1 MSEENPMIIG
11 VVGGTAFTEADIL
24 ANSLSVTM
32 STCDKGN
39 FTFGTFRAAVLKVTF
54 ILTGELSEVD
64 FSGAMITLEKNGTG
78 INNLGTYWVDDS
90 KTKRR
95 GKLLTIEALDAASL
109 FDVELPDSVRAQTY
123 TAATAI
129 AAACA
134 EVNCS
139 MRQLQSG
146 LPNSEV
152 TFTPSS
158 ASIQTWRD
166 LVMWVAQLLGCN
178 AVIDR
183 EGYLVIRPAGY
194 SSGQQSSYTSDG
206 ADRVDIQYA
215 DIRTWVKYLTA
226 YSAHKVKTYT
236 GGNISEANARPGYVT
251 LPLNP
256 LLDGKT
262 EAECD
267 TINTAIRASVGSLVR
282 DITAKCT
289 DDPSV
294 CLGDMANFTGG
305 RVHSTG
311 SGALG
316 VVTAITWRFRGITT
330 ITCTAPTSVKEV
342 QSNA

>member
-1 MSEENPMIIG
+1 MAEEDPIILG
-11 VVGGTAFTEADIL
+11 VVGETAFTEADIL

-54 ILTGELSEVD
+54 ILTGELAEVD
-64 FSGAMITLEKNGTG
+64 FSGAKITLSKRVPSVTS
-78 INNLGTYWVDDS
+78 LGAYWVDDS

-109 FDVELPDSVRAQTY
+109 FDVEIPAAAKAQSY
-123 TAATAI
+123 TASTACST
-129 AAACA
+129 ACTLVGVPFA
-134 EVNCS
+134 GIDE
-139 MRQLQSG
+139 R
-146 LPNSEV
+146 LPNQSV

-166 LVMWVAQLLGCN
+166 LIMWSAQLLGGN
-178 AVIDR
+178 AIVDR
-183 EGYLVIRPAGY
+183 NGALSICPAGY
-194 SSGQQSSYTSDG
+194 FSGQQSAYTSDG
-206 ADRVDIQYA
+206 ADRVDIQYS

-226 YSAHKVKTYT
+226 YSERKVKTYT

-267 TINTAIRASVGSLVR
+267 TINTAIRASVSSLVR

-294 CLGDMANFTGG
+294 QLGDMANFTGG
-305 RVHSTG
+305 RVHSTNT
-311 SGALG
+311 GALG

-330 ITCTAPTSVKEV
+330 VTCTAPTSLKEV
-342 QSNA
+342 PGNA

>member
-54 ILTGELSEVD
+54 ILAGDLADVD
-64 FSGAMITLEKNGTG
+64 FSGARIELEKNGTG
-78 INNLGTYWVDDS
+78 TNPLGVYWVDDS

-134 EVNCS
+134 AVGSN
-139 MRQLQSG
+139 MVQLPEG
-146 LPNSEV
+146 LPNQSV

-166 LVMWVAQLLGCN
+166 LVMWVAQLLGGN
-178 AVIDR
+178 AIIDR
-183 EGYLVIRPAGY
+183 TGYLVIRPAGY
-194 SSGQQSSYTSDG
+194 FSGQQPSYTSQGDN
-206 ADRVDIQYA
+206 RVDIQYA

-226 YSAHKVKTYT
+226 YSERKVKTYT

-267 TINTAIRASVGSLVR
+267 TINAAIRASVGSLVR
-282 DITAKCT
+282 DITAKCA

-294 CLGDMANFTGG
+294 QLGDMANFTGG
-305 RVHSTG
+305 RVHSTNT
-311 SGALG
+311 GALG

-330 ITCTAPTSVKEV
+330 VTCTAPTSVKEV
-342 QSNA
+342 PSNA

>member
-1 MSEENPMIIG
+1 MPEEEAMILG
-11 VVGGTAFTEADIL
+11 VVGETPFTEADIL

-54 ILTGELSEVD
+54 ILTGELADVD
-64 FSGAMITLEKNGTG
+64 FSGAMISLEKNGTG
-78 INNLGTYWVDDS
+78 NNSLGTYWVDDS

-109 FDVELPDSVRAQTY
+109 FDVEIPAENKAQSY
-123 TAATAI
+123 TVQSALE
-129 AAACA
+129 AACA
-134 EVNCS
+134 AVGCGREP
-139 MRQLQSG
+139 LPAG
-146 LPNSEV
+146 LPNSEI

-158 ASIQTWRD
+158 ASIQTYRD
-166 LVMWVAQLLGCN
+166 LVMWVAQLLGGN
-178 AVIDR
+178 AIINR
-183 EGYLVIRPAGY
+183 FGNLVIRPAGY
-194 SSGQQSSYTSDG
+194 SSGQQSAYTSDG

-226 YSAHKVKTYT
+226 YSERKVKTYT

-267 TINTAIRASVGSLVR
+267 TINAAIRASVGSLVR

-294 CLGDMANFTGG
+294 QLGDMANFTGG
-305 RVHSTG
+305 RVHSTNT
-311 SGALG
+311 GALG
-316 VVTAITWRFRGITT
+316 VVTGITWRFRGITT

-342 QSNA
+342 PSNA